1 MPGSVGAFR
10 WGGMYS
16 TDYIID
22 PKEDMVMLI
31 YTNAYPFANP
41 GINNRFRVMVYQ
53 ALLAENK

>member
-1 MPGSVGAFR
+1 
-10 WGGMYS
+10 MYS

-41 GINNRFRVMVYQ
+41 GINSRFRVMVYQ